1 MWLAH
6 RRSELGSLA
15 KLHEQLKVR
24 YERIETQHKIMQRSG
39 WASRAGSSGWVW
51 RRGAATLPL
60 ADVSGLFVFDPAQA
74 VMANDAEL
82 GWLAKAYRSR
92 ISAGEQFSVAHLI

>member
-1 MWLAH
+1 M
-6 RRSELGSLA
+6 SLA
-15 KLHEQLKVR
+15 QLYEQLKVR

-74 VMANDAEL
+74 VMAFEMALVFAAALPLPPVKD
-82 GWLAKAYRSR
+82 G
-92 ISAGEQFSVAHLI
+92 